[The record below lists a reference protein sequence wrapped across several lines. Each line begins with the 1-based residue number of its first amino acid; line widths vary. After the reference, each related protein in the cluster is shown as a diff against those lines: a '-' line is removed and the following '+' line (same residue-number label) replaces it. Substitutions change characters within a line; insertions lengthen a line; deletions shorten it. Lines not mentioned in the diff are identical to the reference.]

1 MSPMAAFMLRL
12 TNTPDIAQAEQALVQ
27 KLAASMP
34 LDKAKRLAGQLLSDQ
49 KIPVYTMT
57 VLPPLLGIG
66 ENEYAE
72 AMKQQLVHYQE
83 KHPR

>member
-1 MSPMAAFMLRL
+1 MSPMAAFMLKL

-27 KLAASMP
+27 QLGASMP
-34 LDKAKRLAGQLLSDQ
+34 LDKAKRLAGQLLSDK

-57 VLPPLLGIG
+57 VLPPLLGID
-66 ENEYAE
+66 ENEYA
-72 AMKQQLVHYQE
+72 AVMKQQVVHYQE